1 MSLFK
6 ARDWWSTA
14 LGEKEE
20 FDQGCLCVADV
31 DNSGSG
37 QDKIT
42 VGSYMGY
49 LRIFNPHPVKPGDG
63 MQAEDLLL
71 EVQLRDSVLQVEVGK
86 FVSKLCVYA
95 VSGTLGNVEHGN
107 QYQIKL
113 MYEHNLQRTACNMTY
128 GPFGG
133 VKGRDLICIQS
144 MDGMLML
151 FEQESY
157 AFGRFLP
164 GFLLPGP
171 LTYSSRTDSFIT
183 VSSCQQVESY
193 KYQVLAFATDA
204 DERQETEQQKLSS
217 GKRLVMDWVLNIGE
231 QALDICVVSFNQTSS
246 VFVLGERNFFCL
258 KDNGQIRFMKKLDCS
273 PSCFLPYCSVSEGT
287 INTLVGNHN
296 NMLHVYQDV
305 TLKWATQLPHIPVA
319 VKVGNL
325 QDLKGVI
332 VTLSDSGHLQC
343 SYLGTDPSL
352 FQAPKVESREINYE
366 ELDREMKKLQ
376 KIIKESTKTQDILPR
391 SEKDY
396 DDLRI
401 TAEVSPDLDVVS
413 QAIDSEVRAEAVPS
427 VTVKITLQSRL
438 AVQKT
443 KLSICVQPPLALTH
457 DQFIFDDIESC
468 ESKVVALSVFL
479 KGNCPP
485 AELEGSAVA
494 SYSTPTDL
502 NPEGIPRVAR
512 CKFRLPLRLICFPAQ
527 PSKTANHKLTIDTN
541 KPPVSLVNLFPD
553 FADQSDEDQ
562 VNVLGFQFLTG
573 SRITLLASKT
583 SQRYRIQSE
592 QLEDLWLITKE
603 LTFRLEEY
611 FKKQNSKDFTCTFSG
626 SVPLQEY
633 FELIDRHF
641 EVEHVLALSNSCE
654 RGAYGFTGQVIQVVM
669 ILCAL
674 STLCLWTGA
683 DHNLALNSSLIHII
697 LMLRLN
703 AEKFEE
709 LLSERAIQFRAI
721 ERRLLTRFKDKTP
734 APLQHLDTLLEGTYR
749 QIIALADAAE
759 ENQTNMFQAFTKLK
773 SATQLVI
780 MLISLWQKL
789 STDQVAILEATFLPL
804 MQDTQELGWEESV
817 DAAISHLLRTC
828 LSKSSKEQALTL
840 TSQLSIPKD
849 TSRLKKH
856 ITLLCDRLAKGGR
869 LCLSTDTNIQQ
880 TMVMPGGCTPIPESD
895 LEERT
900 GVQDSTT
907 MFTSHRHLTKQKSKT
922 DFPQGALE
930 EAEKP

>member
-71 EVQLRDSVLQVEVGK
+71 EVQLRDPILQVEVGK
-86 FVSKLCVYA
+86 FVSGTELLHLAVLHCRKLCVYA

-107 QYQIKL
+107 QYHIKL

-183 VSSCQQVESY
+183 VSSGQQVESY

-204 DERQETEQQKLSS
+204 DERQETEQQKMSS

-305 TLKWATQLPHIPVA
+305 TLKWATQLPHVPVA

-366 ELDREMKKLQ
+366 ELDREMKELQ
-376 KIIKESTKTQDILPR
+376 KIIKESTKTQDILPK
-391 SEKDY
+391 SEKGY

-401 TAEVSPDLDVVS
+401 MAEVSPDLDVVS

-457 DQFIFDDIESC
+457 DQFIFDDIESGR
-468 ESKVVALSVFL
+468 SKAVALSVFL

-485 AELEGSAVA
+485 AELEGNAVA

-502 NPEGIPRVAR
+502 NPEGIPRVAQ

-603 LTFRLEEY
+603 LTFRLQEH
-611 FKKQNSKDFTCTFSG
+611 FKKENSKDFTCTFSG

-633 FELIDRHF
+633 FELIDCHF
-641 EVEHVLALSNSCE
+641 E
-654 RGAYGFTGQVIQVVM
+654 
-669 ILCAL
+669 
-674 STLCLWTGA
+674 
-683 DHNLALNSSLIHII
+683 
-697 LMLRLN
+697 LRLN

-749 QIIALADAAE
+749 Q
-759 ENQTNMFQAFTKLK
+759 
-773 SATQLVI
+773 
-780 MLISLWQKL
+780 
-789 STDQVAILEATFLPL
+789 
-804 MQDTQELGWEESV
+804 GWEESV

-840 TSQLSIPKD
+840 TNQLSIPKD

-907 MFTSHRHLTKQKSKT
+907 TFTNHRHFTKQKSKT

>member
-37 QDKIT
+37 QDKII
-42 VGSYMGY
+42 VGSYIGY

-71 EVQLRDSVLQVEVGK
+71 EVQLRDSILQVEVGK
-86 FVSKLCVYA
+86 FVSGTELLHLAVLHCRKLCVYA

-171 LTYSSRTDSFIT
+171 LTYSSRTDCFIT

-305 TLKWATQLPHIPVA
+305 TLKWASQLPHIPVA

-366 ELDREMKKLQ
+366 ELDREMKELQ
-376 KIIKESTKTQDILPR
+376 KIIKESTKTQDILPK

-401 TAEVSPDLDVVS
+401 TAEVSPDLDVDS

-443 KLSICVQPPLALTH
+443 KLSVCVQPPLALTH

-468 ESKVVALSVFL
+468 GSKAVALSVFL

-485 AELEGSAVA
+485 AELEGDAVA
-494 SYSTPTDL
+494 SYSTPT
-502 NPEGIPRVAR
+502 
-512 CKFRLPLRLICFPAQ
+512 
-527 PSKTANHKLTIDTN
+527 
-541 KPPVSLVNLFPD
+541 D

-583 SQRYRIQSE
+583 SQRYRLQSE

-603 LTFRLEEY
+603 LTFRLEEH

-641 EVEHVLALSNSCE
+641 E
-654 RGAYGFTGQVIQVVM
+654 
-669 ILCAL
+669 
-674 STLCLWTGA
+674 
-683 DHNLALNSSLIHII
+683 
-697 LMLRLN
+697 LRLN

-773 SATQLVI
+773 SATQLLI

-789 STDQVAILEATFLPL
+789 STDQVAILEAAFLPL

-880 TMVMPGGCTPIPESD
+880 TMVMPGGCTPIQESD

-907 MFTSHRHLTKQKSKT
+907 MFTNHRHLTKQKSKT